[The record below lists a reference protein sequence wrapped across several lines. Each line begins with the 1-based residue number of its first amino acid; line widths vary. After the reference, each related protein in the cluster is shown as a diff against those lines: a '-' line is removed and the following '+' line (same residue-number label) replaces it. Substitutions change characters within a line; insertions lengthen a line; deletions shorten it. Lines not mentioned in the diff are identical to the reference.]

1 MRILF
6 LPIDNRP
13 VCYQLPKMIAEIHNG
28 IQLVIPPKE
37 YLGDLTKS
45 ADKEKLLN
53 WFSENLTNDTN
64 AVIISL
70 DTIAYGGLIPSRRS
84 TDSYDTIK
92 KGLDKLKSILENSNA
107 KVYAFSS
114 IMRISNNN
122 INIEEKEY
130 WNLYGEKI
138 FKYSFEKD
146 KFGTS
151 KTDVPQD
158 VLNDYLETR
167 DRNFKINKLYLEWQK
182 EGLFEK
188 LIFSKDDC
196 TEYGLNVGE
205 ARQLEKM
212 GGFTKT
218 GADEIP
224 LTLLASAVNEPL
236 KAVIIF
242 NEPNSRN
249 LISNYEDISIE
260 NSVKGQLELAG
271 CKITTTEDADIV
283 LYVNNFEGHQGE
295 IVMNRKTRLY
305 SGTWEE
311 PNKPYIIADV
321 RNANGS
327 DNNLI
332 EQILKTGISDLFYGY
347 SGWNTSA
354 NTLGSLICAMKFL
367 YAAKKSNQYNK
378 IAFKH
383 LQAIRFL
390 DDWAYQANVRQEI
403 KQPDI
408 NTITEA
414 MQPYENAIRKLMDIE
429 FTAKYT
435 FPWNRL
441 FEVEIEL
448 T

>member
-158 VLNDYLETR
+158 VLNDYLGTR
-167 DRNFKINKLYLEWQK
+167 DRNFKINKLYLK
-182 EGLFEK
+182 
-188 LIFSKDDC
+188 
-196 TEYGLNVGE
+196 
-205 ARQLEKM
+205 
-212 GGFTKT
+212 
-218 GADEIP
+218 
-224 LTLLASAVNEPL
+224 
-236 KAVIIF
+236 
-242 NEPNSRN
+242 
-249 LISNYEDISIE
+249 
-260 NSVKGQLELAG
+260 
-271 CKITTTEDADIV
+271 
-283 LYVNNFEGHQGE
+283 
-295 IVMNRKTRLY
+295 
-305 SGTWEE
+305 
-311 PNKPYIIADV
+311 
-321 RNANGS
+321 
-327 DNNLI
+327 
-332 EQILKTGISDLFYGY
+332 
-347 SGWNTSA
+347 
-354 NTLGSLICAMKFL
+354 
-367 YAAKKSNQYNK
+367 
-378 IAFKH
+378 
-383 LQAIRFL
+383 
-390 DDWAYQANVRQEI
+390 
-403 KQPDI
+403 
-408 NTITEA
+408 
-414 MQPYENAIRKLMDIE
+414 
-429 FTAKYT
+429 
-435 FPWNRL
+435 
-441 FEVEIEL
+441 
-448 T
+448 